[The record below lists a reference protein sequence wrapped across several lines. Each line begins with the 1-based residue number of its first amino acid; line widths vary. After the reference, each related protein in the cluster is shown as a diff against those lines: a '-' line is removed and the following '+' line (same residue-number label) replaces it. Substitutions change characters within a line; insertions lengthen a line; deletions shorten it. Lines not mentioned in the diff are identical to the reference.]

1 MEDNNIFKYRYRVAD
16 LDEIIKKR
24 NKGIVSLIPEDMEE
38 EVELRKREIAL
49 AVRDEYGE
57 DDISEEETMELIKK
71 HNALLEAQLEK
82 ERRNTHADEFI
93 TLEISE
99 EEKKQMEELCA
110 TAYVR
115 VLPGSVYHMDESEIY
130 DSKERKEIVD
140 RMKKVGNLYYNP
152 DDWRNAMQI
161 LIDAWKYSYDHDYP
175 GIPDNLKLNRIHLN
189 RQMPQLMLNYTTIVT
204 DPKMLMGILN
214 GDIKCMDKDEDAFIK
229 HVRPKDNEVK
239 GVHLSEIGGRVM
251 SKQER
256 EYETYLA
263 RMGDNNSI
271 MLHANKIR
279 STIYDRFSLD
289 TLMGKNRSNDKDRNF
304 KDEFGNEV
312 SFDFCVP
319 GSGRKAYNLVHKVK
333 QKTVGDF
340 ANDIMHANNN
350 KLTQNISGS
359 LMNDFAKG
367 FNKGQYSRNNQ
378 YTTESANPQLN
389 QDAFVVQQEQALLQ
403 TMRMFNPNK

>member
-1 MEDNNIFKYRYRVAD
+1 MEENIFKYKYKTSD
-16 LDEIIKKR
+16 LDAVIEKR
-24 NKGIVSLIPEDMEE
+24 RKGIVPLIPEDMEA
-38 EVELRKREIAL
+38 EVELREREIAL
-49 AVRDEYGE
+49 TIRDEFGD
-57 DDISEEETMELIKK
+57 DDISEEETMELVKK
-71 HNALLEAQLEK
+71 HNALLEAQIEK

-93 TLEISE
+93 TLDISE
-99 EEKKQMEELCA
+99 EEKQQMEELCSVS
-110 TAYVR
+110 YVR
-115 VLPGSVYHMDESEIY
+115 VLPGSVYHMADEEIY

-140 RMKKVGNLYYNP
+140 RLKKVGNMYYNP

-175 GIPDNLKLNRIHLN
+175 GIPEQLKANRIHLN
-189 RQMPQLMLNYTTIVT
+189 RQMPKLMLNYTTIVN

-214 GDIKCMDKDEDAFIK
+214 GEIKCMDKDEASSALYK
-229 HVRPKDNEVK
+229 HVRPKDSEVK
-239 GVHLSEIGGRVM
+239 GVRFSEIGGRVL
-251 SKQER
+251 SKVEND
-256 EYETYLA
+256 YETYLA

-279 STIYDRFSLD
+279 STIYDRFSIDLL
-289 TLMGKNRSNDKDRNF
+289 TGKAKKNEKNF
-304 KDEFGNEV
+304 KDEFGNDV

-333 QKTVGDF
+333 EKGVADF
-340 ANDIMHANNN
+340 ANDIMKANNN

-359 LMNDFAKG
+359 MMNDFAKS
-367 FNKGQYSRNNQ
+367 FNKTSWNRNNQ
-378 YTTESANPQLN
+378 YTTESADPQLN